1 MYSHLFPK
9 EGNPILNNY
18 RLGALEHGLKNFKVG
33 EYLEDNTLTI
43 IVAFYFLYPISPP
56 SLQEK
61 KNYILNHIPGSP
73 LDNGHLWWAQSQNRG
88 LYRLLP
94 GSM

>member
-18 RLGALEHGLKNFKVG
+18 RLGALEHGLKNFKGG

-43 IVAFYFLYPISPP
+43 IVAFYFFVPHFTTFPP
-56 SLQEK
+56 GEK
-61 KNYILNHIPGSP
+61 KLHT
-73 LDNGHLWWAQSQNRG
+73 
-88 LYRLLP
+88 
-94 GSM
+94 